1 MRAND
6 FLVEKKL
13 TPRDFYKL
21 DRLNV
26 LINRLENGE
35 PFKDND
41 TGKDVIVK
49 ATREELRHLKSLRQ
63 FYDANG
69 DFPGGESAVRQYIPT
84 SFGDVKLSSLF
95 KDAGIGGKGGSKG
108 DEGGEDTASGNI
120 GPALEVW
127 KSAAIYTRLVHRE
140 ARPITFE
147 DIQATVQE
155 LDGTKQLTRKPNSK
169 TDVVIAKVFKLVP
182 DFNKKIKDTLSL
194 KVDVGLGSYQRAVA
208 LNSSDKKLWGS
219 VQGVIKFINENNAL
233 KRYTQIFAMNGR
245 VDPIKVALV
254 GGEGLKTDIQT
265 TYIDP
270 TTNTSKPLS
279 SLNFSIKAK
288 SSKFHQSSGTTNEGI
303 EIMFTSLGLT
313 KEDAQQAIEA
323 SKFEEKVRVQGKPES
338 KTKQSNRNKAIVRIF
353 KIAAQQLDQKLKTV
367 DDNGEKS
374 FVINFLNTLKTAFTG
389 NQNLIYVD
397 FDPRGTYKK
406 LNPHQIGN
414 LASTVNLESKL
425 EWKNNLYLYVY
436 DSNTNN
442 NLVNLR
448 LQVKTSG
455 RLTIIFELDKLVEM
469 TVDATNK
476 LNANIPATPAQP
488 TAAVPANKPPVKFAA
503 PQTAPYPP
511 KPAAP
516 VPASIQ
522 NKQKTLA
529 TSKIPMGQEPPPQ
542 GA

>member
-1 MRAND
+1 MRATD
-6 FLVEKKL
+6 FLIEKKI
-13 TPRDFYKL
+13 TSRDFYKL

-26 LINRLENGE
+26 LITRLEKGQ

-41 TGKDVIVK
+41 TGQDVIVK
-49 ATREELRHLKSLRQ
+49 PTGAELRHLKSLRK
-63 FYDANG
+63 FYDENG
-69 DFPGGESAVRQYIPT
+69 NFPGGDSAVSQYIPK
-84 SFGDVKLSSLF
+84 SIGGVKLSSLF
-95 KDAGIGGKGGSKG
+95 KDSGIGGYGGSKG
-108 DEGGEDTASGNI
+108 SESGEDTASGNI

-140 ARPITFE
+140 QRPITFE

-155 LDGTKQLTRKPNSK
+155 LDSTKELTRKQNSK
-169 TDVVIAKVFKLVP
+169 TDVVIAKIFKLVP
-182 DFNKKIKDTLSL
+182 DFNKTIKDTLSL
-194 KVDVGLGSYQRAVA
+194 KIDVGLGSYQRAVS
-208 LNSSDKKLWGS
+208 LNSSDTKLWGS

-270 TTNTSKPLS
+270 ATNTSKPLS

-303 EIMFTSLGLT
+303 EIMFTSLGLS
-313 KEDAQQAIEA
+313 KEDAQQAIETA
-323 SKFEEKVRVQGKPES
+323 KFEEKVTVRGKSES

-353 KIAAQQLDQKLKTV
+353 KIAAQHLDQKLKTV
-367 DDNGEKS
+367 DDNGEKA
-374 FVINFLNTLKTAFTG
+374 FVTNFLNTLKTAFTG

-397 FDPRGTYKK
+397 FDPKGTYKK
-406 LNPHQIGN
+406 LNPYQIAN

-425 EWKNNLYLYVY
+425 VWKSNLYLYIY
-436 DSNTNN
+436 DANTNN
-442 NLVNLR
+442 NLFHLR
-448 LQVKTSG
+448 LQVNTSG

-469 TVDATNK
+469 TADATSQ
-476 LNANIPATPAQP
+476 LNANIPPTSNQLPAT
-488 TAAVPANKPPVKFAA
+488 VPVNKPPVKFAA

-511 KPAAP
+511 KPP

-522 NKQKTLA
+522 NQQKTLA
-529 TSKIPMGQEPPPQ
+529 TSKIPMGQKSPSPENV
-542 GA
+542 